1 MYKLTLTE
9 RGPSYVFFR
18 GLDSPDRA
26 RVRNMP
32 IGPGGL
38 GRDKPNRSPAE
49 EFLRAIDSPVLRLP
63 SGDR

>member
-1 MYKLTLTE
+1 MK
-9 RGPSYVFFR
+9 
-18 GLDSPDRA
+18 
-26 RVRNMP
+26 

-63 SGDR
+63 SSDR